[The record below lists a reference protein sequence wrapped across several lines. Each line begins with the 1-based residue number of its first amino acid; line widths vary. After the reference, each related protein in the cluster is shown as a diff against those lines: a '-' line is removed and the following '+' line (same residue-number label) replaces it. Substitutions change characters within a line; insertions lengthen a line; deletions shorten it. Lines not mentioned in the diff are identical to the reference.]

1 MKLCCFILL
10 ELLKIAFVFA
20 ECEPSVTN
28 PERYPCP
35 RFVILGPTGAGKS
48 SLANVLIGRAK
59 DYKNTGDE
67 KCFTVGAFAD
77 EDGAGVTQETCFEA
91 GSWLGRGEKQVTVV
105 DTPGFGVELEEE
117 EDTISGLVN
126 FLRNDLK
133 FVHAFVLTFKE
144 SDKRITAEFRL
155 MVRLLSGIFG
165 EQFWDNS
172 IIEATH
178 WSYHEND
185 RAKRK
190 HYNES
195 TWTEHINS
203 MFKGISSQKM
213 TSVFIDTYYNIGNS
227 HEREEFDKNTQKLFD
242 FAVGK
247 EPFAC
252 KDIKQIK
259 HEWRTALE
267 QLENMTLLNQM
278 LEKERNFLQQTIDN
292 IETEDQYSQSGNS
305 KPNVKTFSTSSI
317 LVTVILTILA
327 FAFGVFGAFWYK
339 NLFGKTV
346 DVDDVD
352 EDGETTIKM
361 TERVNV

>member
-1 MKLCCFILL
+1 MKPCSFILPV
-10 ELLKIAFVFA
+10 LLKIGLVFA

-28 PERYPCP
+28 PEKYPCP

-59 DYKNTGDE
+59 DYQNKGDE

-77 EDGAGVTQETCFEA
+77 EDVDGVTQETCYET
-91 GSWLGRGEKQVTVV
+91 GSWLGRGERQVTVV

-117 EDTISGLVN
+117 EETISGLVN

-165 EQFWDNS
+165 EQFWDNN

-190 HYNES
+190 FYNES

-213 TSVFIDTYYNIGNS
+213 KSVFIDTYYNVGNTR
-227 HEREEFDKNTQKLFD
+227 EKEEFDKNTQKLFD
-242 FAVGK
+242 FAVEK

-259 HEWRTALE
+259 HEWRTASE
-267 QLENMTLLNQM
+267 QLENMTLLNEM
-278 LEKERNFLQQTIDN
+278 LEKERNLLQQAIDN
-292 IETEDQYSQSGNS
+292 IENDDQSSQNGNP
-305 KPNVKTFSTSSI
+305 KPYVKTFSTSSI

-346 DVDDVD
+346 DVDDVA
-352 EDGETTIKM
+352 EEAETAIKM